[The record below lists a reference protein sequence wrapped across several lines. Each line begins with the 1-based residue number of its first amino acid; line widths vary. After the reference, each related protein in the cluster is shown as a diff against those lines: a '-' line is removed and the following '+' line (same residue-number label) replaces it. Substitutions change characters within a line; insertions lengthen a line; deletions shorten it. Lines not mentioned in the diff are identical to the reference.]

1 MTQAG
6 DEERRPVRMIANL
19 NSDNVARPE
28 RFQLMREK
36 LRTLFDSG
44 KGVCNLATGVEN
56 RGAIAIFLQ

>member
-36 LRTLFDSG
+36 LSTLFDSG
-44 KGVCNLATGVEN
+44 KGVRNLATGIEN
-56 RGAIAIFLQ
+56 RGAITIFLQ